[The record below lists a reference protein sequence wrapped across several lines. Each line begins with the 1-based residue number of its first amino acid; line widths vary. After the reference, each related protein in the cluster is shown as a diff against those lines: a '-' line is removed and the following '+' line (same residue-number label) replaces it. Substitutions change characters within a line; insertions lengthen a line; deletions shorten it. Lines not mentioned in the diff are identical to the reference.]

1 MQKGYLC
8 VCRTASQGR
17 GGPDAGRLSV
27 CVGRQD
33 GGGEDLMQ
41 EGYLCV
47 YVGKTGEGRTW
58 CRKVICV
65 CRTARQGR
73 GGPDAGRVYV
83 CVGRQDEG
91 GEDLMQE
98 GYLCV

>member
-17 GGPDAGRLSV
+17 GWPDAGRLSV

-47 YVGKTGEGRTW
+47 
-58 CRKVICV
+58 
-65 CRTARQGR
+65 
-73 GGPDAGRVYV
+73 
-83 CVGRQDEG
+83 
-91 GEDLMQE
+91 
-98 GYLCV
+98 

>member
-1 MQKGYLC
+1 M
-8 VCRTASQGR
+8 
-17 GGPDAGRLSV
+17 

-33 GGGEDLMQ
+33 RGGEDLMQ
-41 EGYLCV
+41 EG
-47 YVGKTGEGRTW
+47 
-58 CRKVICV
+58 ICV

-73 GGPDAGRVYV
+73 GGPDAGRLSV
-83 CVGRQDEG
+83 CVGWQDRG